1 MLASGIDH
9 NGGPF
14 ESCGGSK
21 HMKSIKSY
29 VNGEGS
35 AKPTGGKLSIAM
47 LSIATLTLAA
57 CGSSSSSSSAST
69 TAPSASSSGSSST
82 PGVTSTSILFGQTI
96 PKSGPAALY
105 GEATAGVLAYFDM
118 VNAAGGVNG
127 RKLKLDSLDDQYQPP
142 VALQD
147 TKQLIQQDH
156 VFAIVDPNGTATT
169 QANLPVYEANSI
181 PVVGP
186 MTGASTFYDT
196 TRPFYFNVWPAYTL
210 EGKTIGGFLQKSIKP
225 TKLGVIYQND
235 DFGKS
240 LLSGL
245 TSTGVSAAVS
255 IPYDPTQTDF
265 SADAEKLKSAGVTA
279 VVLFAIPG
287 PTIKI
292 LNAFASINYD
302 PKIIMS
308 QVALTPTSYSAAGPA
323 VNGSYI
329 TGFIP
334 PIANDAGNPQVAEFK
349 SAMAKYQ
356 PNAPANVFAGWG
368 WEAAQAAV
376 AGLKAVKGPLTRP
389 SYISALNSLQN
400 LQLLGGTVSYS
411 PSDHNGITTVHIYQ
425 NQNGHRI
432 AVPGF

>member
-1 MLASGIDH
+1 
-9 NGGPF
+9 
-14 ESCGGSK
+14 
-21 HMKSIKSY
+21 MKSITSY
-29 VNGEGS
+29 VKRVGS
-35 AKPTGGKLSIAM
+35 VKPTGRKTSIAM

-57 CGSSSSSSSAST
+57 CGSSSSSSSSSST
-69 TAPSASSSGSSST
+69 AAPSGSSSGSSSSASA

-105 GEATAGVLAYFDM
+105 GEATAGVVAYFDM
-118 VNAAGGVNG
+118 VNATGGING

-147 TKQLIQQDH
+147 TKQLIEQDH

-169 QANLPVYEANSI
+169 QANLPVYKANSI

-186 MTGASTFYDT
+186 MTGAATFYDT

-210 EGKTIGGFLQKSIKP
+210 EGKTIGGFLQKSLKP
-225 TKLGVIYQND
+225 SKLGVIYQND

-308 QVALTPTSYSAAGPA
+308 QVALTPTSYAAAGPD

-334 PIANDAGNPQVAEFK
+334 PIANDAGNSQVAAFK
-349 SAMAKYQ
+349 NAMVKYQ
-356 PNAPANVFAGWG
+356 PNTPANVFSGWG

-376 AGLKAVKGPLTRP
+376 AGLKAVKGPLTRT
-389 SYISALNSLQN
+389 SYISGLNSLQS
-400 LQLLGGTVSYS
+400 LALLGGSISYS
-411 PSDHNGITTVHIYQ
+411 PSDHNGITAVHIYQ
-425 NQNGHRI
+425 NQNGHRTV
-432 AVPGF
+432 VPGF